1 MVSRNSELINS
12 IDAFANRKVLVL
24 GEAMLDS
31 YLQGTS
37 ERLCQ
42 EAPVPIVDIHKTAS
56 MPGGAANT
64 VVNLSSL
71 GAQVTFLSV
80 IGDDDAGSKLIESL
94 LKHHISTE
102 HILIASNRKTLAK
115 QRVMA
120 GSQIVVRF
128 DQG

>member
-1 MVSRNSELINS
+1 MVSKNSDLNNLI
-12 IDAFANRKVLVL
+12 DTFVGRKVLVL

-42 EAPVPIVDIHKTAS
+42 EAPVPIVDIQETTY

-71 GAQVTFLSV
+71 GAQTTFLSV
-80 IGDDDAGSKLIESL
+80 IGTDEAGSQLLDSL
-94 LKHHISTE
+94 EQRQVSTE
-102 HILIASNRKTLAK
+102 HILRAPNRSTLAK
-115 QRVMA
+115 QRILA
-120 GSQIVVRF
+120 GAQIVVRF
-128 DQG
+128 DQ